1 MLQGRDIITHN
12 HFTALFWDHLGEL
25 VPEEI
30 LLDMVHGKIIEA
42 DIPTIRV
49 GSSSSGLISD
59 PPSSPIFMLDALP
72 AATLPLYPGLEQAP
86 NTLACIPS
94 GMVRDIITVED

>member
-30 LLDMVHGKIIEA
+30 LLDVVYGKIIEA
-42 DIPTIRV
+42 DIPAIRV
-49 GSSSSGLISD
+49 GSSPSALISD
-59 PPSSPIFMLDALP
+59 PPSSPHFYAGCP
-72 AATLPLYPGLEQAP
+72 SCRNPPTLSWLGTGTKYIGLHTQWH
-86 NTLACIPS
+86 
-94 GMVRDIITVED
+94 G